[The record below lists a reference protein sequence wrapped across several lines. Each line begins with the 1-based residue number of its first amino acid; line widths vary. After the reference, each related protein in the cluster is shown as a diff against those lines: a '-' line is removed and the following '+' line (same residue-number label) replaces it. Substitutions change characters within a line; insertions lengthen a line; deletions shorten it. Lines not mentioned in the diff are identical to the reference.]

1 MVPLPVVRRGG
12 LFQQPAPVVRAAA
25 DTVSVHR
32 NQKLQPAA
40 KHRQRRH
47 RLCAQAPALCGCTAD
62 LLAAPDDLMDEQDAH
77 RHCASRRGQRA
88 RTLPPDVNGQS
99 RVRRRQ
105 RHCDGAEDLVDNH
118 RGCVAPRGHTAK
130 QVHQPGAVG
139 AKRLEGR
146 AHEVQKTGGG
156 AAVAERPALPIADRS
171 QQLTHRALELV
182 TRERAAAI
190 RACDVQRAALRRA
203 LGAAQQPRQQ
213 GQERRLPLHVHDIR
227 VGPAQ
232 QETPEHILED
242 SRRQHLVR
250 GVREPHKLREG
261 IVRAQVLR
269 AVHTLVE
276 EHCPTTHNRR
286 QRNVSAG
293 RNGGSRSTP
302 DERRRQVLAYGQ
314 SLRRA
319 PRARA

>member
-1 MVPLPVVRRGG
+1 M
-12 LFQQPAPVVRAAA
+12 
-25 DTVSVHR
+25 
-32 NQKLQPAA
+32 
-40 KHRQRRH
+40 
-47 RLCAQAPALCGCTAD
+47 
-62 LLAAPDDLMDEQDAH
+62 
-77 RHCASRRGQRA
+77 
-88 RTLPPDVNGQS
+88 
-99 RVRRRQ
+99 
-105 RHCDGAEDLVDNH
+105 
-118 RGCVAPRGHTAK
+118 
-130 QVHQPGAVG
+130 G

-182 TRERAAAI
+182 TRERAAAV
-190 RACDVQRAALRRA
+190 RACDVQRSALRGA

-213 GQERRLPLHVHDIR
+213 RQERRLPLHVHDIR

-242 SRRQHLVR
+242 SRRQRLVR

-276 EHCPTTHNRR
+276 EHCPTTHNTHA
-286 QRNVSAG
+286 SAKRLDETAEQSGSG
-293 RNGGSRSTP
+293 RKASA
-302 DERRRQVLAYGQ
+302 VLAYGQ